1 MRLRIQK
8 DIGFSK
14 DEEVNMGGDVSM
26 MPKATLK
33 EGEVRG
39 KDDFSLK
46 RKAGYDDSK
55 DDCGLLPE
63 RSKKRM
69 R

>member
-1 MRLRIQK
+1 VSLRIQK

-14 DEEVNMGGDVSM
+14 DEVNMGEDVSM

-33 EGEVRG
+33 EGEGRG

-46 RKAGYDDSK
+46 RKAGSFPRDLKSECVELDGK
-55 DDCGLLPE
+55 DRHD
-63 RSKKRM
+63 
-69 R
+69 